1 MRSPARHR
9 PYHLQPNLTSLID
22 VVFLLLVFFLLAT
35 QLTEEKRVEMT
46 LPALDNRESAPMPP
60 GGDDARVIVNVVP
73 ESLEIELGGAYVVD
87 KDAFAGDASGVASLA
102 ERLRLARRNNPDVRV
117 LLRAA
122 RNEHYQRVHPA
133 MQAVTLAGV
142 AGVDL
147 VTVPPDGEL
156 ERLIE
161 REGSN
166 GTPPP
171 APAPTGSGATP

>member
-46 LPALDNRESAPMPP
+46 LPALDNRESVPMPP
-60 GGDDARVIVNVVP
+60 GAGESRVIVNVVP
-73 ESLEIELGGAYVVD
+73 ESREIDLGGAYIVD
-87 KDAFAGDASGVASLA
+87 KEVFAGDAAGVAALG
-102 ERLRLARRNNPDVRV
+102 ERLRRARLTTPDVRL

-147 VTVPPDGEL
+147 VTVPPDGEI

-161 REGSN
+161 RESIGASS
-166 GTPPP
+166 
-171 APAPTGSGATP
+171 ARQTGSGRAP